1 MTRQA
6 SFEAIADRLLSERP
20 GVEEGTGFGS
30 SPGLQVNG
38 KIFAMLVVDELV
50 VKLPAPRCAQ
60 LVSAGDARPF
70 DRGQGRPLTEW
81 VMVSDESEKAWP
93 DLAQEALAFVRP
105 SGDLRA

>member
-6 SFEAIADRLLSERP
+6 SFKAIADRLLSEQP

-30 SPGLQVNG
+30 CPGLRVNG

-81 VMVSDESEKAWP
+81 VMVSDESEQAWP
-93 DLAQEALAFVRP
+93 DLAQEALAFVRS